1 MTDRLAVAEGKQSS
15 EDQRGGDMDYQ
26 RVSSS
31 SIAAIAYE
39 RSTST
44 LGVRFQRGYEYSY
57 FPVPESVFREILS
70 ADSKGQYFN
79 ARIRSGGYTFERI
92 Q

>member
-1 MTDRLAVAEGKQSS
+1 
-15 EDQRGGDMDYQ
+15 MDYQ

-39 RSTST
+39 RSTAT
-44 LGVRFQRGYEYSY
+44 LGVRFHRGYEYSY
-57 FPVPESVFREILS
+57 FSVPEGVFRELLS

-79 ARIRSGGYTFERI
+79 TRIRTGGYTFERG